1 MRRRR
6 RQSEEPVEKR
16 AKTRLIM
23 TVASALLIVCV
34 FAIATAKIVHI
45 YNEELPSIGQL
56 YDIEPSLITYIYAK
70 DGSVIQTYF
79 NERRVLIPY
88 KDIPEHVVN
97 ALLAAEDANFRSHW
111 GISTYDLM
119 RAVYKNI
126 TEGFGS
132 QGASTITQQL
142 ARMLFLD
149 RKVSLMRKFKEALTA
164 IKIERTY
171 SKNEII
177 EMYLNQYWF
186 GQRSYGIQAASR
198 AYFSKRTEDLTV
210 EEAALLAAILN
221 SPGRYSPVTQ
231 PERALQRRN
240 YVLKRM
246 TLEGMLD
253 EAVYDS
259 LKQLPIVINLAEQP
273 VGEAPYFTEM
283 VRQYLMERYGEDEV
297 YSGGLKVYTTVDP
310 RLQRVAEQAL
320 IEHTDS
326 LQRMTEN
333 VYPWNDASHTVTY
346 YDSVG
351 DSIAYRYKE
360 IQAALVAIDNA
371 TGDIISLVGGKDFNK
386 FKFNNAVQALRS
398 PGSAFKPFV
407 YTAAIDGGMRPC
419 DPAYDNAVTID
430 IPNQK
435 DYRPHNFDYK
445 FLGKMTLRDAFKM
458 SRNVVAIKLL
468 QMIQPQ
474 RPIFWARKMGITTPL
489 QPVVTLAI
497 GTSEVRLIELVSA
510 FSVFPDHGIHI
521 EPRYILRVVDRYGNI
536 LEDNAVSPGEE
547 VLTPQ
552 TAYIMVNMMQSVMD
566 DEGGT
571 GNSARWR
578 GFHRPA
584 GGKTGTSDEFC
595 DNLFL
600 GYTPQ
605 ITAGVWVGFGDRTS
619 IGKNQ
624 TGAKNGLPIWT
635 PFMIAAHDS
644 LPVVDFDVPEGI
656 IFKDVCLETCELA
669 TDNCPNVRR
678 EVFTEKTVPQV
689 PCHIHSSAGDYI
701 KDKSEKFNLDEPD
714 STTTRIRF

>member
-1 MRRRR
+1 MLRKR
-6 RQSEEPVEKR
+6 RQSERPVATQARKR
-16 AKTRLIM
+16 TIIAA
-23 TVASALLIVCV
+23 ASAALILCV
-34 FAIATAKIVHI
+34 FAIAAAKIAHI
-45 YNEELPSIGQL
+45 YSEELPSIDQL
-56 YDIEPSLITYIYAK
+56 HNIEPSLITQIYAR
-70 DGSVIQTYF
+70 DGSVIQTYC
-79 NERRVLIPY
+79 NERRVLIPFER
-88 KDIPEHVVN
+88 IPDAVVN
-97 ALLAAEDANFRSHW
+97 ALLAAEDAKFYDHW
-111 GISTYDLM
+111 GISSYDLM

-126 TEGFGS
+126 TQGFGS

-149 RKVSLMRKFKEALTA
+149 RKLSLMRKFKEALTA

-186 GQRSYGIQAASR
+186 GRRAYGIQAASR
-198 AYFSKRTEDLTV
+198 AYFGKPAEELRT
-210 EEAALLAAILN
+210 EEAALLVAILN
-221 SPGRYSPVTQ
+221 SPGRYSPAAS
-231 PERALQRRN
+231 PARAKERRD
-240 YVLKRM
+240 YVLRRM
-246 TLEGMLD
+246 CQENVLSQAEC
-253 EAVYDS
+253 DS
-259 LKQLPIVINLAEQP
+259 LRELPIVVKDRGDAP
-273 VGEAPYFTEM
+273 AGEAPYFTEM
-283 VRQYLMERYGEDEV
+283 VRQYLVEKYGEDEV
-297 YSGGLKVYTTVDP
+297 YSGGLQVHTTIDP
-310 RLQRVAEQAL
+310 RLQNVAEEAVVQ
-320 IEHTDS
+320 HTDS
-326 LQRMTEN
+326 LQSMITHT
-333 VYPWNDASHTVTY
+333 YPWNDPAHTISF
-346 YDSVG
+346 YDSLG

-360 IQAALVAIDNA
+360 IQAALIAIDNA
-371 TGDIISLVGGKDFNK
+371 TGDVISLVGGKDFSR

-407 YTAAIDGGMRPC
+407 YTAAIEKPMRPC
-419 DPAYDNAVTID
+419 DPFYDNAVTIP

-445 FLGKMTLRDAFKM
+445 FLGKMTMRDAFAQ

-474 RPIFWARKMGITTPL
+474 HPIFWARKMGITTPL

-510 FSVFPDHGIHI
+510 FSVFPNRGIHI
-521 EPRYILRVVDRYGNI
+521 KPRDIRRVIDRYGNV

-552 TAYIMVNMMQSVMD
+552 TAYIMVSMMQSVLD
-566 DEGGT
+566 GDLLGT
-571 GNSARWR
+571 GRSARWR

-595 DNLFL
+595 DNLFI

-605 ITAGVWVGFGDRTS
+605 ITAGVWVGFGDRTT
-619 IGKNQ
+619 IGKSQ

-644 LPVVDFDVPEGI
+644 LPVTDFDVPEGI
-656 IFKDVCLETCELA
+656 IFADVCLETCELA

-678 EVFTEKTVPQV
+678 EVFTEETLPETR
-689 PCHIHSSAGDYI
+689 CHIHSSAGDYI
-701 KDKSEKFNLDEPD
+701 SKKSEKFDLDEPD
-714 STTTRIRF
+714 SMRNRF